1 MIPETR
7 SEPVM
12 EIVPLAEAIEM
23 LVEVSEVPEIHP
35 DTEFETLELD
45 SLQSV
50 EWLSML
56 EDRLGVEFNIREM
69 DFSVFIGSSVRDVVD
84 ELYKQAVASAKD

>member
-1 MIPETR
+1 
-7 SEPVM
+7 M